1 MVVKVKCFNMQY
13 ELEGTNLNLSL
24 CSFFQ
29 KSVQWSLPYIVFGA
43 TGLLSGLLSLLL
55 PETLNSPL
63 LETISD
69 LQVCSYWRLGDEAM
83 SLQALDGSQVY
94 SFFFLVLF
102 CCVYFSCQFEY
113 ATLNRLG

>member
-1 MVVKVKCFNMQY
+1 M
-13 ELEGTNLNLSL
+13 
-24 CSFFQ
+24 
-29 KSVQWSLPYIVFGA
+29 FGA

-69 LQVCSYWRLGDEAM
+69 LQVCSYWRLGDETM

-94 SFFFLVLF
+94 SGFFPVVFILAVSLNMPL
-102 CCVYFSCQFEY
+102 YLDQDSDSCPVEDRPQGDAEIV
-113 ATLNRLG
+113 

>member
-1 MVVKVKCFNMQY
+1 M
-13 ELEGTNLNLSL
+13 
-24 CSFFQ
+24 
-29 KSVQWSLPYIVFGA
+29 FGA

-94 SFFFLVLF
+94 SVFFPSTLLLCLF
-102 CCVYFSCQFEY
+102 QLS
-113 ATLNRLG
+113 A

>member
-1 MVVKVKCFNMQY
+1 M
-13 ELEGTNLNLSL
+13 
-24 CSFFQ
+24 
-29 KSVQWSLPYIVFGA
+29 FGA

-94 SFFFLVLF
+94 SCFLLVLF
-102 CCVYFSCQFEY
+102 SSVYFSCQLEY
-113 ATLNRLG
+113 ATLNRLGQ